1 MAVPDGAEAA
11 AQRTRPD
18 GGRLRAINTVLGS
31 EFHVLRSSSK
41 FDVPRSLIM
50 QFKPFGIAALCA
62 LALAIPAAAHHSHGN
77 YDLSKW
83 TPMEGTVKQVV
94 LVVPHSIVYM
104 DVKDPK
110 G

>member
-18 GGRLRAINTVLGS
+18 GRRLRTINTVRGS
-31 EFHVLRSSSK
+31 EFHVLSSCSSSK

-94 LVVPHSIVYM
+94 LVVPHSI
-104 DVKDPK
+104 
-110 G
+110 